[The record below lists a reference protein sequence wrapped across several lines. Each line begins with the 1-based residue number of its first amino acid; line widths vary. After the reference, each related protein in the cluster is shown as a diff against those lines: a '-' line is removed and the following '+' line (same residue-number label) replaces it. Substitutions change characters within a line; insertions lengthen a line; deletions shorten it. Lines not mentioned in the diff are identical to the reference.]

1 MIKADASYTFTDL
14 PKQRRKLVLPF
25 SKSKPTHPFVRR
37 HLSAQFATVATIGQP
52 SGESWNT
59 PQPLPQSRR
68 KFGVIAHRA
77 VSGCG
82 MQRQCDLGQ

>member
-1 MIKADASYTFTDL
+1 MSAPASYRRTDL
-14 PKQRRKLVLPF
+14 PKHRRKDVLPF
-25 SKSKPTHPFVRR
+25 SKSKPTQPFVRR
-37 HLSAQFATVATIGQP
+37 HLSAQLATVATIGQP

-68 KFGVIAHRA
+68 KSGTISHRA
-77 VSGCG
+77 LSGFG